1 MHSLDIVMTVLFGVG
16 LLQAGWLSVA
26 AVRRGA
32 PSSLIIRGVWS
43 LSSIWVLLWPLYT
56 SSYALF
62 AAIALFALIVSLP
75 GVVKSESF
83 RALRL
88 AWSDDA
94 SLPWP
99 MWMFVLALGGA
110 AAQFSYHP
118 EFGFGAALS
127 LCLGLPLAHWWDRS
141 GRMRLNFPA
150 NPAQTLPGHIS
161 LILTVVICCGWGLNV
176 YQQIGWFES
185 LTATLLAGCAA
196 SAARGL
202 IRHPFNVPV
211 VAAAIGSVLWL
222 L

>member
-1 MHSLDIVMTVLFGVG
+1 MQSLDIAMTALFGVG

-43 LSSIWVLLWPLYT
+43 LTGIWVLLWPVYT
-56 SSYALF
+56 TPYALF
-62 AAIALFALIVSLP
+62 AAIGLFALTALLPAFIKADACRSL
-75 GVVKSESF
+75 
-83 RALRL
+83 LQ
-88 AWSDDA
+88 AWSDDEP
-94 SLPWP
+94 LPWP
-99 MWMFVLALGGA
+99 MWMFVLALAGSA
-110 AAQFSYHP
+110 VQFTYYP
-118 EFGFGAALS
+118 EFGFGTALS

-141 GRMRLNFPA
+141 GRMRLSFPA
-150 NPAQTLPGHIS
+150 NPGQTLPGHIS

-202 IRHPFNVPV
+202 ILHPFNVPV
-211 VAAAIGSVLWL
+211 VALAIGSVLWL